1 VSARRGL
8 EARLRGWGWG
18 GFAVLAGAYA
28 AALVVLLLL
37 WENQTRAI
45 DQELD
50 AYTTTE
56 SVVLSRLLI
65 YDLASDPRLWETH
78 RLELLL
84 REAPPAAPG
93 RGSDEELI
101 AFVRS
106 NLDWPDTEIWKRSES
121 QFKGVKLS
129 DISAARRGAYED
141 MLEERLTGIRDDL
154 WARVTF
160 SDNLRGVVLKSDGG
174 AEISVGQDI
183 PPDLLRGPAQATR
196 QLPNDR
202 LLVTLPLT
210 VQANRWGTAY
220 LLVDRSIVVRL
231 RESLMGTLSKG
242 LWALLVLLVLM
253 TGAWTAWWSVLL
265 RRVRREVVAPIVD
278 LAHRME
284 ERSGSDESG
293 NGETSEPEWLSTAF
307 DRLMDRLVRQ
317 QEQLLAAQKLGLMER
332 VGAGLSHEI
341 NNALNPARLRL
352 DELAME
358 GRAPG
363 KEDILALREY
373 LGHAQQVLKDLT
385 FAVKRPSGPLRMLR
399 PHEWLAVA
407 RRLSDP
413 ALQGLAGVDWR
424 AGDEE
429 PEVYGEPQWLV
440 QVAVN
445 LLLNARDAASVS
457 PGGGHVRV
465 GLDESSEGTVLLTIS
480 DDGPGVDPQV
490 AEHLFEP
497 YVTSKPKGS
506 GLGLFVVDQLVRR
519 MGGSV
524 DLRRGT
530 TGGTVAEVRLKGKMP
545 SEVDDGGR

>member
-1 VSARRGL
+1 MRVRRGL
-8 EARLRGWGWG
+8 EARLRAWGWG
-18 GFAVLAGAYA
+18 GFAVLAGAYV

-45 DQELD
+45 DEELD

-65 YDLASDPRLWETH
+65 YDLSSDPRLWETH

-84 REAPPAAPG
+84 RDAPSGVQG
-93 RGSDEELI
+93 RMTDDLK
-101 AFVRS
+101 AFVRA
-106 NLDWPDTEIWKRSES
+106 NLDWPDTEIWKRAEA
-121 QFKGVKLS
+121 QFKGVKIE
-129 DISAARRGAYED
+129 DVSAARRAAYED
-141 MLEERLTGIRDDL
+141 MLQERLTGIRDDL

-174 AEISVGQDI
+174 AEIGVGQDI
-183 PPDLLRGPAQATR
+183 PEGLLRGPAQVTR
-196 QLPNDR
+196 PLPDNR

-220 LLVDRSIVVRL
+220 LLVDRGIVVRL

-265 RRVRREVVAPIVD
+265 RRVRREVVGPIVG
-278 LAHRME
+278 LARRME
-284 ERSGSDESG
+284 DRSGGEEDG
-293 NGETSEPEWLSTAF
+293 HGETSEPEWLSAAF
-307 DRLMDRLVRQ
+307 DRLMDRLAEQR
-317 QEQLLAAQKLGLMER
+317 EQLLAAQKLGLMER

-363 KEDILALREY
+363 REDILALREY

-385 FAVKRPSGPLRMLR
+385 FAVKRPSGPLRMLL
-399 PHEWLAVA
+399 PHEWLSVA
-407 RRLSDP
+407 RRLTDP
-413 ALQGLAGVDWR
+413 ALQGLGGLDWR
-424 AGDEE
+424 AADEG

-445 LLLNARDAASVS
+445 LLLNARDAAAPS

-465 GLDESSEGTVLLTIS
+465 ALEAASDGTVLLTIA
-480 DDGPGVDPQV
+480 DDGPGIDPQV

-497 YVTSKPKGS
+497 FVTSKPKGS

-519 MGGSV
+519 MGGTVS
-524 DLRRGT
+524 LRRGAS
-530 TGGTVAEVRLKGKMP
+530 GGTVAEVRLRGQIP

>member
-1 VSARRGL
+1 VSAGRGL
-8 EARLRGWGWG
+8 EARLRTWGWG

-37 WENQTRAI
+37 WESQTRAI
-45 DQELD
+45 HEELE

-56 SVVLSRLLI
+56 SVVLSRLLL
-65 YDLASDPRLWETH
+65 YDLASDPRVWEAH

-84 REAPPAAPG
+84 RDAPKGVAGG
-93 RGSDEELI
+93 RADEDVKV
-101 AFVRS
+101 FVRA
-106 NLDWPDTEIWKRSES
+106 NLDWPDTEIWKRAES

-129 DISAARRGAYED
+129 DISAARREAYED
-141 MLEERLTGIRDDL
+141 MLEERLAGIRDDL

-174 AEISVGQDI
+174 AEIGVGQDI
-183 PPDLLRGPAQATR
+183 PADILRGPAEATR
-196 QLPNDR
+196 LLSDNR

-220 LLVDRSIVVRL
+220 LLVDRGIVVRL
-231 RESLMGTLSKG
+231 SESLMGTLRKG
-242 LWALLVLLVLM
+242 MWALLALLVLM

-265 RRVRREVVAPIVD
+265 RRVRREVVAPIVG

-284 ERSGSDESG
+284 ERSGGDEG
-293 NGETSEPEWLSTAF
+293 GRRETSEPEWLSEAF
-307 DRLMDRLVRQ
+307 DRLMDRLAQ
-317 QEQLLAAQKLGLMER
+317 QREQLLAAQKLGLMER

-363 KEDILALREY
+363 REDILALREY
-373 LGHAQQVLKDLT
+373 LAHAQQVLKDLT

-399 PHEWLAVA
+399 PHEWLSVA
-407 RRLSDP
+407 RRLTDP
-413 ALQGLAGVDWR
+413 ALQGLGGLDWR
-424 AGDEE
+424 AGDEG

-445 LLLNARDAASVS
+445 LLLNARDAASAS

-465 GLDESSEGTVLLTIS
+465 GLEAGADGTVLFTIA
-480 DDGPGVDPQV
+480 DDGPGIDPQV
-490 AEHLFEP
+490 AGHLFEP

-519 MGGSV
+519 MEGTV
-524 DLRRGT
+524 ALRTGAS
-530 TGGTVAEVRLKGKMP
+530 GGTVAEVRLRGKMP